1 LNLDSSLDMEM
12 MFAHAEKAETL
23 LKLLSHK
30 HRLLILCL
38 LLEGEKTVFE
48 LEQVLKLRQ
57 PAISQHLSRL
67 RFEDVV
73 ETRRDGKNVF
83 YSFKSNEIRT
93 IIASLNQAFCK
104 LQTS

>member
-1 LNLDSSLDMEM
+1 LKLDSPLDLEF
-12 MFAHAEKAETL
+12 MFANAQKAEKL

-48 LEQVLKLRQ
+48 LEQVLNLRQ

-67 RFEDVV
+67 RLEDIV
-73 ETRRDGKNVF
+73 ETRRDGKNIY
-83 YSFKSNEIRT
+83 YSLKNIEIQK
-93 IIASLNQAFCK
+93 IVAALNDVFCK
-104 LQTS
+104 MQSN